1 MTFQQLKDFKDY
13 EILDEYPFTIRR
25 KSNGFEPKEQIKMK
39 DGCVCIMLNRRQ
51 YCKHILIAKQF
62 LENDDPN
69 NKMTVSHINR
79 DRGDYH
85 IENLRWTSQSTNQ
98 INKSS
103 TRNIQYEF
111 VEKIPKDSK
120 MIEYY
125 NTHKDRKYFDVNK
138 YFYYQDENEND
149 LFYMKLP
156 NSQYRKLHI
165 NTDKSGYEF
174 LTMYDVNRKPVQ
186 VYINKFKEMIR
197 EK

>member
-69 NKMTVSHINR
+69 NKTTISHINR
-79 DRGDYH
+79 DRSDYH
-85 IENLRWTSQSTNQ
+85 IENLRWTSPSTNQ

-103 TRNIQYEF
+103 NRNIQYEF

-125 NTHKDRKYFDVNK
+125 NTHKQPILSKFNYNQRTHYRHIHIQQLYIQVLQRQCICANTFGTKQRTLIFVVRK
-138 YFYYQDENEND
+138 
-149 LFYMKLP
+149 
-156 NSQYRKLHI
+156 
-165 NTDKSGYEF
+165 
-174 LTMYDVNRKPVQ
+174 
-186 VYINKFKEMIR
+186 
-197 EK
+197 